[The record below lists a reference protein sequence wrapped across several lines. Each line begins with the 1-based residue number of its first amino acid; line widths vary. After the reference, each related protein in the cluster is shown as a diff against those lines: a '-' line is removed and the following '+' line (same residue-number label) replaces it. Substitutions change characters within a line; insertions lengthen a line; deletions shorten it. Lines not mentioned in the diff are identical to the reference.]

1 MLVVEYLDYIFETI
15 EKCTLEFN
23 TWRLFIHSPIVLISN
38 VDETVVGGDFKNK
51 ILKTFFETPLFR
63 TLNLDFMTIEKFT
76 FE

>member
-38 VDETVVGGDFKNK
+38 VDETVVGGDFKK
-51 ILKTFFETPLFR
+51 KFSKLFLKPPYFGP
-63 TLNLDFMTIEKFT
+63 
-76 FE
+76 